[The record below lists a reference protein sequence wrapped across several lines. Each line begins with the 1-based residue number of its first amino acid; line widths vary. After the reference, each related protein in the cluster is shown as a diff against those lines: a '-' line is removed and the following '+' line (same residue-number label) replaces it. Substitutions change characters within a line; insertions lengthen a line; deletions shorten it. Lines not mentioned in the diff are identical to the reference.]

1 MDELYAIF
9 LSWAV
14 TITGYP
20 APDHKPTIVLV
31 PHSYLEQ
38 VACKGQHCKVVGWF
52 PPGEKIYLDER
63 LDAKDDLF
71 ASSIVVHEM
80 VHYLQHRSGKF
91 GGVPYSCRD
100 SLAMEREA
108 YQAQREYLL
117 RYGVY
122 YPVGIS
128 MNHVG
133 CELTA
138 QEAKGKAAQSPESR

>member
-1 MDELYAIF
+1 
-9 LSWAV
+9 
-14 TITGYP
+14 
-20 APDHKPTIVLV
+20 
-31 PHSYLEQ
+31 
-38 VACKGQHCKVVGWF
+38 VVGWF

-63 LDAKDDLF
+63 LDAKGDLF

-91 GGVPYSCRD
+91 GGVPYSCKD